1 MLSSPRRLHMSSFL
15 VLAVVLATA
24 LFLAASES
32 VYAADFTVTKIADT
46 ADGTC
51 DADCSLREAITA
63 ANSAAGADSITLPPG
78 TYTLLIVGAGED
90 VNATGDLDV
99 TESLVI
105 NGAGSA
111 GTIIDGDDID
121 RVFNTISGTTDL
133 TLNGVTVQNGNAGIN
148 TGGGVLASGALT
160 LNNSTL
166 TSNQADSGAGIEG
179 YNVTLTNSHVDGN
192 VGADQGAGIWAC
204 CGAATF
210 TITDSTVDNNVG
222 GDQGAGVFHCCG
234 DFTLTITRS
243 SVSGNQGNDQG
254 GGVFFCCGDAATNIT
269 IVDSHIDN
277 NVATDQGGGLFYCC
291 GSDLDPAVDAIT
303 ISNSTFN
310 GNTAVGDGGGI
321 FICCEATNGTSTSIT
336 GTTIANNTITSGDGG
351 GIFTDGAVTI
361 VNSTI
366 HGNTAADSGGGINCT
381 GGTLSL
387 TNVTITGNTA
397 QGLDTGGGVSC
408 SEFDALNTIIAGNTD
423 GGTAPD
429 CEGGL
434 NSLGNNLIQDTTG
447 CTIAGDTTGNITGI
461 DPQLGALAD
470 NGGLTQT
477 RAVDPGTP
485 AYNAGRN
492 AGCPATDQ
500 RGTARPQDGICEIG
514 AYEFEVV
521 APTPT
526 PAPSATATP
535 TQAPAALPPTGGSP
549 DEISSQVWL
558 IVLAGLG
565 IAGIAGLRTFAIT
578 RRND

>member
-1 MLSSPRRLHMSSFL
+1 MFRISSGFRASSGAVLTLL
-15 VLAVVLATA
+15 VATA

-32 VYAADFTVTKIADT
+32 AYAADFTVTKTADT

-51 DADCSLREAITA
+51 DADCSLREAISA
-63 ANSAAGADSITLPPG
+63 ANAAAGADTITLPAG
-78 TYTLLIVGAGED
+78 TYTLSIAGTGDD
-90 VNATGDLDV
+90 VNATGDLDA
-99 TESLVI
+99 TETVAI
-105 NGAGSA
+105 NGTGSA
-111 GTIIDGDDID
+111 STIIDGGDID

-133 TLNGVTVQNGNAGIN
+133 TLNGVTVQNGDAGLED
-148 TGGGVLASGALT
+148 GGGVLASGALT
-160 LNNSTL
+160 VNNSTL
-166 TSNQADSGAGIEG
+166 TSNEADQGAGIVG
-179 YNVTLTNSHVDGN
+179 SAVTLTNSHVDGN

-210 TITDSTVDNNVG
+210 TITNSTVDNNVG

-291 GSDLDPAVDAIT
+291 GSDIDPAVDSIT

-310 GNTAVGDGGGI
+310 GNTAAGDGGGI
-321 FICCEATNGTSTSIT
+321 FICCEATNGTNTSIT
-336 GTTIANNTITSGDGG
+336 GTTIANNTITLGDGG

-361 VNSTI
+361 VNTTI
-366 HGNTAADSGGGINCT
+366 HGNTAAESGGGISCG

-397 QGLDTGGGVSC
+397 QSLDTGGGISC

-429 CEGGL
+429 CDGDL

-447 CTIAGDTTGNITGI
+447 CTIGGDTTGNITGV
-461 DPQLGALAD
+461 DPQLGALAA

-477 RAVDPGTP
+477 RAVVPGTP
-485 AYNAGRN
+485 PHNAGRN

-500 RGTARPQDGICEIG
+500 RGVARPQEGTCEIG
-514 AYEFEVV
+514 AYEYQVV
-521 APTPT
+521 TPT
-526 PAPSATATP
+526 PSVAATP
-535 TQAPAALPPTGGSP
+535 TGAPAALPPTGGP
-549 DEISSQVWL
+549 AEDGAGQAWL
-558 IVLAGLG
+558 FALVVLGAASVAGMG
-565 IAGIAGLRTFAIT
+565 TFAVA
-578 RRND
+578 RRRD